1 MSNKTKILFL
11 GNSSFLQRRIL
22 PAVKKI
28 EKLEILICSKSS
40 KINKEKKVYYNNYYK
55 ALSSKPDIVYVSLTN
70 NLHFK
75 MAKSALKKNCNVIVD
90 KPITQNL
97 IEAEKL
103 IKIAKKKKLLLAEA
117 TVFNYHKAFKE
128 VIKIIGNSRNIIH
141 IQSNFNIPII
151 KNISQLRQT
160 NGDNLMDMSPYAA
173 AIIRLFFKKKFKIS
187 IRKTFYNNTKLVKNF
202 YIFCDSQKLTYFG
215 NFGNE
220 REYLSEVKFFS
231 KKKIISINHQAF
243 ALPAN
248 KKILLT
254 VKENNKLIKINTL
267 KDDAIKNFMNDV
279 LKSLRNKKYE
289 NYYNNI
295 FFDASIRDQ
304 LRKQ

>member
-40 KINKEKKVYYNNYYK
+40 KINKEKKIYYNNYYK

-97 IEAEKL
+97 IEAKKL

-279 LKSLRNKKYE
+279 LKSIRNKKYE

>member
-55 ALSSKPDIVYVSLTN
+55 ALNSKPDIVYVSLTN

-97 IEAEKL
+97 IEAKKL

>member
-1 MSNKTKILFL
+1 MTDKTKILFL

-22 PAVKKI
+22 PAVIKI
-28 EKLEILICSKSS
+28 KKLEVLICSKSS
-40 KINKEKKVYYNNYYK
+40 KINQKKKIFYNNYNE
-55 ALSSKPDIVYVSLTN
+55 ALNTKPDIVYISLTN

-75 MAKSALKKNCNVIVD
+75 MAKSALEKNCNVIVD

-97 IEAEKL
+97 IEAKKL
-103 IKIAKKKKLLLAEA
+103 IKIAKNRKLLLAEA
-117 TVFNYHKAFKE
+117 TVFNYHKAYK
-128 VIKIIGNSRNIIH
+128 KILKIVGKAKNIIH
-141 IQSNFNIPII
+141 IQTNFNIPVI
-151 KNISQLRQT
+151 KNISKVLQT

-187 IRKTFYNNTKLVKNF
+187 LRKVFYGKTKLVKNF
-202 YIFCDSQKLTYFG
+202 YIFCHDQKLTYFG

-220 REYLSEVKFFS
+220 REYLSEIKFFS
-231 KKKIISINHQAF
+231 KKKIVSINHQAF

-248 KKILLT
+248 KKIPLT
-254 VKENNKLIKINTL
+254 IKENNKFIQINSP
-267 KDDAIKNFMNDV
+267 KDDAIKNFMNDI
-279 LKSLRNKKYE
+279 LKSIKNKKYV

>member
-97 IEAEKL
+97 IEAKKL

-279 LKSLRNKKYE
+279 LKSIRNKKYE

>member
-1 MSNKTKILFL
+1 
-11 GNSSFLQRRIL
+11 
-22 PAVKKI
+22 
-28 EKLEILICSKSS
+28 
-40 KINKEKKVYYNNYYK
+40 
-55 ALSSKPDIVYVSLTN
+55 
-70 NLHFK
+70 
-75 MAKSALKKNCNVIVD
+75 
-90 KPITQNL
+90 
-97 IEAEKL
+97 
-103 IKIAKKKKLLLAEA
+103 
-117 TVFNYHKAFKE
+117 
-128 VIKIIGNSRNIIH
+128 
-141 IQSNFNIPII
+141 
-151 KNISQLRQT
+151 
-160 NGDNLMDMSPYAA
+160 MDMSPYAA

-279 LKSLRNKKYE
+279 LKSIRNKKYE

>member
-97 IEAEKL
+97 IEAKKL

-151 KNISQLRQT
+151 KNISQVRQT

-279 LKSLRNKKYE
+279 LKSIRNKKYE